1 MEEMRTIV
9 RFSFGTNGTRQKSG
23 RDVPGK
29 TNGGME
35 IPKQRAKQ
43 PLTLDTPDREVGDE
57 QERTSR
63 GEKTNAQ
70 HAALRRL
77 PEHAEDDHYGL

>member
-1 MEEMRTIV
+1 MAEEWKGRT
-9 RFSFGTNGTRQKSG
+9 G
-23 RDVPGK
+23 PGK

-57 QERTSR
+57 QEGTSR
-63 GEKTNAQ
+63 GEKTDAPDG
-70 HAALRRL
+70 A
-77 PEHAEDDHYGL
+77 